1 MAAMIAVIIFSKIKQ
16 CSFNPAIQQARML
29 TSKISGT
36 GGIDV
41 GMFTKRAGH
50 NTAWVKRDAES

>member
-1 MAAMIAVIIFSKIKQ
+1 MIPAVGIPRVYNVIYYFECVATRNEGNKRVSKWG
-16 CSFNPAIQQARML
+16 A
-29 TSKISGT
+29 G
-36 GGIDV
+36 V